1 MDVGWVGYVILGV
14 LVVVLLYVVGLYNAL
29 ITFRQRVRNAWSQIE
44 VQLRRRF
51 DLIPNLVE
59 TVKGY
64 ATHER
69 EVFERVTQARAAVG
83 AAKGIEQQIQ
93 AQTALGGALRGLLA
107 VAENYPQ
114 LQASGNFKEL
124 QGELSNTES
133 KIAFSRQF
141 YNDTVLKYVSAIERF
156 PANVLAGPFG
166 FQPMPYYQVEDEAA
180 RGPVQVKF

>member
-1 MDVGWVGYVILGV
+1 MWYVLGA
-14 LVVVLLYVVGLYNAL
+14 VLLVALYAISLYNGL
-29 ITFRQRVRNAWSQIE
+29 VTLRQRVRNAWSQIE

-69 EVFERVTQARAAVG
+69 EVFERVTNARAQVG
-83 AAKGIEQQIQ
+83 AASNVDEQIQ
-93 AQTALGGALRGLLA
+93 AQTILGGALRGLLA

-114 LQASGNFKEL
+114 LQASANFREL

-141 YNDTVLKYVSAIERF
+141 YNDTVMKYQTRIERF
-156 PANVLAGPFG
+156 PANVLAGVMGFG
-166 FQPMPYYQVEDEAA
+166 SQPYFQVEEEAA
-180 RGPVQVKF
+180 RGPVQVRF

>member
-1 MDVGWVGYVILGV
+1 MWWFLGIVLLLGV
-14 LVVVLLYVVGLYNAL
+14 FLISQYNGLVTL
-29 ITFRQRVRNAWSQIE
+29 RQRVRNSWAQIE

-69 EVFERVTQARAAVG
+69 EVFERVTQARAQVG
-83 AAKGIEQQIQ
+83 AARSVDEQIQ
-93 AQTALGGALRGLLA
+93 AQNVLGGALRGLLA

-114 LQASGNFKEL
+114 LQASGNFREL
-124 QGELSNTES
+124 QTELTNTES
-133 KIAFSRQF
+133 KIAYSRQF
-141 YNDTVLKYVSAIERF
+141 YNDTVMRYTTTIQRF
-156 PANVLAGPFG
+156 PTNLLAGMFG
-166 FQPMPYYQVEDEAA
+166 FHEEPYFQVEEEA

>member
-1 MDVGWVGYVILGV
+1 MQWFLIAVGIVA
-14 LVVVLLYVVGLYNAL
+14 LYAIALYNNL
-29 ITFRQRVRNAWSQIE
+29 VNLRQRVRNAWSQID

-64 ATHER
+64 ASHES
-69 EVFERVTQARAAVG
+69 EVFQRVTEARTRVSS
-83 AAKGIEQQIQ
+83 
-93 AQTALGGALRGLLA
+93 AQTVDEEIKAQTLLGGAIRGLLA

-114 LQASGNFKEL
+114 LKANENFKEL
-124 QGELSNTES
+124 QLELSSTES

-141 YNDTVLKYVSAIERF
+141 YNDTVMKYMTATQKF
-156 PANVLAGPFG
+156 PANILAGLFG
-166 FQPMPYYQVEDEAA
+166 FGPMSYFEAEPES

>member
-1 MDVGWVGYVILGV
+1 LLWAVLGLVAVVIVYVI
-14 LVVVLLYVVGLYNAL
+14 GLYNGL
-29 ITFRQRVRNAWSQIE
+29 VTLRQRVRNAWSQIE

-69 EVFERVTQARAAVG
+69 EVFERVTQARAQVG
-83 AAKGIEQQIQ
+83 AARGIEEQIQ
-93 AQTALGGALRGLLA
+93 AQTVLTGALRGLLA

-124 QGELSNTES
+124 QAELATTEG

-141 YNDTVLKYVSAIERF
+141 YNDTVMKYMTRIERF
-156 PANVLAGPFG
+156 PANLIAGTFG
-166 FQPMPYYQVEDEAA
+166 FGPLPYYQVEDEAA

>member
-1 MDVGWVGYVILGV
+1 MWYAIGILV
-14 LVVVLLYVVGLYNAL
+14 LLVVYLISLYNGL
-29 ITFRQRVRNAWSQIE
+29 VTLRQRVRNAWSQIE

-69 EVFERVTQARAAVG
+69 EVFERVTAARAQVG
-83 AAKGIEQQIQ
+83 AARSVDEQIQ
-93 AQTALGGALRGLLA
+93 AQNVLGGALRGLLA

-114 LQASGNFKEL
+114 LQASGNFREL
-124 QGELSNTES
+124 QTELSNTES
-133 KIAFSRQF
+133 KIAYSRQF
-141 YNDTVLKYVSAIERF
+141 YNDTVMRYTTTIQRF
-156 PANVLAGPFG
+156 PANLVAGMFG
-166 FQPMPYYQVEDEAA
+166 FYEEPYYQVEDEAA

>member
-1 MDVGWVGYVILGV
+1 MGWVVLGIVILLVLYVI
-14 LVVVLLYVVGLYNAL
+14 GLYNGL
-29 ITFRQRVRNAWSQIE
+29 VVLRQRVRNAWSQIE

-69 EVFERVTQARAAVG
+69 EVFERVTQARAQVASASG
-83 AAKGIEQQIQ
+83 RDIGEQIQ
-93 AQTALGGALRGLLA
+93 AQNFLGGALRGLLA

-114 LQASGNFKEL
+114 LQASGNFREL

-141 YNDTVLKYVSAIERF
+141 YNDTVMKYLTRIERF
-156 PANVLAGPFG
+156 PANLVAGMLG
-166 FQPMPYYQVEDEAA
+166 FEEMPYYQVEDEAA

>member
-1 MDVGWVGYVILGV
+1 MWYVLGA
-14 LVVVLLYVVGLYNAL
+14 VLLVALYAISLYNGL
-29 ITFRQRVRNAWSQIE
+29 VTLRQRVRNAWSQIE

-69 EVFERVTQARAAVG
+69 EVFERVTNARAQVG
-83 AAKGIEQQIQ
+83 AARNVDEQIQ
-93 AQTALGGALRGLLA
+93 AQTILGGALRGLLA

-114 LQASGNFKEL
+114 LQASANFREL
-124 QGELSNTES
+124 QAELSNTEG

-141 YNDTVLKYVSAIERF
+141 YNDTVMKYQTRIERF
-156 PANVLAGPFG
+156 PANVLAGAMGFG
-166 FQPMPYYQVEDEAA
+166 PQPYFQVEEEAA
-180 RGPVQVKF
+180 RGPVQVRF

>member
-1 MDVGWVGYVILGV
+1 LVYWVLGIIVI
-14 LVVVLLYVVGLYNAL
+14 VVLFLIGLYNSL
-29 ITFRQRVRNAWSQIE
+29 VTLRQRVRNAWSQIE

-69 EVFERVTQARAAVG
+69 EVFERVTQARAQVAG
-83 AAKGIEQQIQ
+83 AKGIDEQIQ
-93 AQTALGGALRGLLA
+93 AQTVLTGALRGLLA

-124 QGELSNTES
+124 QAELANTEGR
-133 KIAFSRQF
+133 IAFSRQF
-141 YNDTVLKYVSAIERF
+141 YNDTVMKYMTRIERF
-156 PANVLAGPFG
+156 PANMLAGMFG
-166 FQPMPYYQVEDEAA
+166 FGPMPYFEVEEEAA

>member
-1 MDVGWVGYVILGV
+1 MWWAVGIIG
-14 LVVVLLYVVGLYNAL
+14 LLLLLIVGLYNGL
-29 ITFRQRVRNAWSQIE
+29 VGLRQRVRNAWSQIE

-64 ATHER
+64 ATHEQD
-69 EVFERVTQARAAVG
+69 VFTRVTEARAAVG
-83 AAKGIEQQIQ
+83 RAQNQGIEQQIQ
-93 AQTALGGALRGLLA
+93 AQTVLGGALRGLLA

-114 LQASGNFKEL
+114 LQASGNFRDL
-124 QGELSNTES
+124 QAELSNTES

-141 YNDTVLKYVSAIERF
+141 YNDTVMKYLTRIEAF
-156 PANVLAGPFG
+156 PANLLAGMLGFGPF
-166 FQPMPYYQVEDEAA
+166 PYYEVEDEAA

>member
-1 MDVGWVGYVILGV
+1 MAWLIGLGLVGII
-14 LVVVLLYVVGLYNAL
+14 LLYALSLYNNL
-29 ITFRQRVRNAWSQIE
+29 VSLRQRVKNAWSQID

-64 ATHER
+64 AAHESS
-69 EVFERVTQARAAVG
+69 VFQKVTEARARVAGAQNVG
-83 AAKGIEQQIQ
+83 EQIQ
-93 AQTALGGALRGLLA
+93 AQNALGGALRGLLA
-107 VAENYPQ
+107 VAENYPE
-114 LQASGNFKEL
+114 LKANENFKEL

-141 YNDTVLKYVSAIERF
+141 YNDTVMKYMTATQRF
-156 PANVLAGPFG
+156 PANLLAGAFG
-166 FQPMPYYQVEDEAA
+166 FGPMDYFEAEPES

>member
-1 MDVGWVGYVILGV
+1 MGWVVLGIV
-14 LVVVLLYVVGLYNAL
+14 VVVVLYVIGLYNGL
-29 ITFRQRVRNAWSQIE
+29 VVLRQRVRNAWSQIE

-69 EVFERVTQARAAVG
+69 EVFERVTQARAQVAS
-83 AAKGIEQQIQ
+83 ARGIDEQIQ
-93 AQTALGGALRGLLA
+93 AQNFLGGALRGLLA

-114 LQASGNFKEL
+114 LQASANFREL
-124 QGELSNTES
+124 QAELSNTEG

-141 YNDTVLKYVSAIERF
+141 YNDTVMKYVTRIERF
-156 PANVLAGPFG
+156 PANLLAGMMG
-166 FQPMPYYQVEDEAA
+166 FEPMPYYQVEDEAA

>member
-1 MDVGWVGYVILGV
+1 MQWIIPGLIAVAVVYVI
-14 LVVVLLYVVGLYNAL
+14 GLYNGL
-29 ITFRQRVRNAWSQIE
+29 VTLRQRVHNAWSQIE

-64 ATHER
+64 AAHES
-69 EVFERVTQARAAVG
+69 EVFERVTHARAQVASAHGV
-83 AAKGIEQQIQ
+83 EEQIQ
-93 AQTALGGALRGLLA
+93 AQTVLGGALRGLLA

-124 QGELSNTES
+124 QAELATTEG
-133 KIAFSRQF
+133 KIAYARQF
-141 YNDTVLKYVSAIERF
+141 YNDTVMKYVTRIQRF
-156 PANVLAGPFG
+156 PANLLASSLG
-166 FQPMPYYQVEDEAA
+166 FESMPYYQVEDEAA

>member
-1 MDVGWVGYVILGV
+1 MWYLLGAIV
-14 LVVVLLYVVGLYNAL
+14 LIAVYLISLYNGL
-29 ITFRQRVRNAWSQIE
+29 VTLRQRVNNAWSQID

-59 TVKGY
+59 TVRGY

-69 EVFERVTQARAAVG
+69 EVFDRVTQARAQVG
-83 AAKGIEQQIQ
+83 AARTVDEQIQ
-93 AQTALGGALRGLLA
+93 AQTFLGGALRGLLA

-114 LQASGNFKEL
+114 LQASANFRDL
-124 QGELSNTES
+124 QAELSTTEG

-141 YNDTVLKYVSAIERF
+141 YNDTVLRYLTTIQRF
-156 PANVLAGPFG
+156 PANLISGTFG
-166 FQPMPYYQVEDEAA
+166 FGPMPYFQVEDEAA